1 MALQVTGGVGCCC
14 PPGSARRLPQAA
26 ALCRPPRAVVSGATR
41 VVEEDEGKVR
51 LGGSGVAVTKLGIG
65 AWSWGDTTYWN
76 EFRWDGAY
84 VSPLSPRALSALLLG
99 SGFLSSWLFPRTRI
113 MYYSLKHPHP
123 TATYKCHE
131 KSALF

>member
-1 MALQVTGGVGCCC
+1 MITALQVSGGGL
-14 PPGSARRLPQAA
+14 PLLFARRRRRAFRPPQAVASDA
-26 ALCRPPRAVVSGATR
+26 AAAAEGTAR
-41 VVEEDEGKVR
+41 EDGGKVA
-51 LGGSGVAVTKLGIG
+51 LGGSGVSVTKLGVG